1 MQKNWYMVY
10 TKPKFEKKVAA
21 SLTKRKIENF
31 FPVNCKQISSIRRI
45 KLHYEPLFEC
55 YVFVNIAETDVSKI
69 KTIDG
74 VVNLVY
80 WKGQPATVKDEEIE
94 VIKEFS
100 TDYQNIQ
107 VEKSKVNI
115 NDVARAIDGSRYSM
129 AGNILTIK
137 NTTVKV
143 NLPSLGFSLIA
154 NVDTKNT
161 LHHGAFGEKDLV
173 LQS

>member
-1 MQKNWYMVY
+1 MVY
-10 TKPKFEKKVAA
+10 TKPKFEKKVVA
-21 SLTKRKIENF
+21 SLTKRKIESI
-31 FPVNCKQISSIRRI
+31 FPVNCKQIRSLRRI
-45 KLHYEPLFEC
+45 KIQHEPLFEC
-55 YVFVNIAETDVSKI
+55 YVFVNIADTDISKI

-80 WKGQPATVKDEEIE
+80 WKGKPATAKDEEIE
-94 VIKEFS
+94 VIKEFC
-100 TDYQNIQ
+100 TDHQNIV

-115 NDVARAIDGSRYSM
+115 NGVAKAIDGSKYSM
-129 AGNILTIK
+129 AGNILTVK
-137 NTTVKV
+137 NTSVKV

-161 LHHGAFGEKDLV
+161 LQHQAAFGEKDLL

>member
-1 MQKNWYMVY
+1 
-10 TKPKFEKKVAA
+10 
-21 SLTKRKIENF
+21 
-31 FPVNCKQISSIRRI
+31 
-45 KLHYEPLFEC
+45 
-55 YVFVNIAETDVSKI
+55 
-69 KTIDG
+69 
-74 VVNLVY
+74 
-80 WKGQPATVKDEEIE
+80 
-94 VIKEFS
+94 
-100 TDYQNIQ
+100 
-107 VEKSKVNI
+107 
-115 NDVARAIDGSRYSM
+115 VARAIDGSRYSM